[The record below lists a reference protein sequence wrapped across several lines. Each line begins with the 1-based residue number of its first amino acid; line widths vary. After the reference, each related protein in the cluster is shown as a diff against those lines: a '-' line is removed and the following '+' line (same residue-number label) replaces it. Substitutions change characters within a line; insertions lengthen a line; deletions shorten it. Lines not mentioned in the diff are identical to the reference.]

1 MEDIK
6 DAIAKDIM
14 LPEGY
19 RIEYGGQF
27 ESARNANRTL
37 ALATVLALLVIF
49 ILLYGEFRNMPLTI
63 LVLCSLPF
71 ALIGGIFA
79 VRISSG
85 VISIPSTIGFI
96 TLLGIAVRNGVLLIS
111 RYMHLC
117 ESGLPVRESI
127 LAGSAD
133 RLNPIL
139 MTALTSA
146 LALIPLVLS
155 GGKSGNEIQS
165 PMGIVVLGGLITS
178 TIINIYILPVL
189 FEWIYTRKAGKQAK
203 EVKK

>member
-1 MEDIK
+1 
-6 DAIAKDIM
+6 M

-165 PMGIVVLGGLITS
+165 PMGIVVLGGLITF
-178 TIINIYILPVL
+178 INIYILPVL